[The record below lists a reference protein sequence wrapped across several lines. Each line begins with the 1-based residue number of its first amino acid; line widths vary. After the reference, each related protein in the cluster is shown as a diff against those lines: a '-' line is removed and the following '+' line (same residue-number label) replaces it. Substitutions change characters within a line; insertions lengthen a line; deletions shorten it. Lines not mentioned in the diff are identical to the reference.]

1 MVENI
6 KMGLSNF
13 IRKPEQ
19 PSLYAID
26 KFWFTLQQAD
36 SWFLIIPP
44 TVVQREDYSDIEKKV
59 INYQAIMVD
68 LDKKAI
74 FKQIEE
80 YKLKQQK
87 TKEQYMQQ
95 IEQHNTKVAAR
106 MK

>member
-1 MVENI
+1 
-6 KMGLSNF
+6 MGLSNL
-13 IRKPEQ
+13 IRKPYK

-26 KFWFTLQQAD
+26 KFWFTLQQSD

-68 LDKKAI
+68 LDKKAM

-87 TKEQYMQQ
+87 IKEQYQQQ
-95 IEQHNTKVAAR
+95 IEQHNAKVAAR
-106 MK
+106 TK